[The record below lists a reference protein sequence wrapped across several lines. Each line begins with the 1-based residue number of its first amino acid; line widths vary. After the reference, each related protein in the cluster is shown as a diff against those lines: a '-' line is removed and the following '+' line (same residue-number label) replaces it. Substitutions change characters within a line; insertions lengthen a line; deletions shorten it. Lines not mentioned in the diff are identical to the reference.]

1 MRKLKFR
8 RLPGVFGICRLPPDT
23 PVPSWSAETSGFCSV
38 TRTRDELSVVT
49 ELENIPPEHT
59 NPDRWT
65 CFKLH
70 GPFAFSEVG
79 ILASFVQ
86 PLVAAQIP
94 IFAVS
99 TFDTDY
105 VLINQENIDAA
116 LKALREAGHQLLSD

>member
-1 MRKLKFR
+1 M
-8 RLPGVFGICRLPPDT
+8 FGICRLPAD
-23 PVPSWSAETSGFCSV
+23 SALPPWAEKPSGFSAV

-59 NPDRWT
+59 NRDRWT
-65 CFKLH
+65 CFKLQ

-86 PLVAAQIP
+86 PLAAAEIP

-105 VLINQENIDAA
+105 ILVRQENTDAA
-116 LKALREAGHQLLSD
+116 LQVLREAGHQLLSD

>member
-23 PVPSWSAETSGFCSV
+23 PVPSWSARPSSFSSV

-49 ELENIPPEHT
+49 ELENIASEHT
-59 NPDRWT
+59 NPDRWA
-65 CFKLH
+65 CFKLE

-79 ILASFVQ
+79 ILASFIH
-86 PLVAAQIP
+86 PLPPAGIP
-94 IFAVS
+94 IFAIS

-105 VLINQENIDAA
+105 VLVRQENAEAA
-116 LKALREAGHQLLSD
+116 LQALREAGHLLLGD